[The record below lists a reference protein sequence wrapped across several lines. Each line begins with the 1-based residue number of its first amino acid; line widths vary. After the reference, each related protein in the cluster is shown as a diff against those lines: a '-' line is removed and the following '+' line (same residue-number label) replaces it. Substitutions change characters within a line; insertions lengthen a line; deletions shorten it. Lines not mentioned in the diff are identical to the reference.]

1 MLRPVKGEL
10 TFGKDPAGAVARE
23 GIVATS
29 LDGLKQGIQTKLDAI
44 GDEAWKEVRPPPKPA
59 DHGEATDP
67 LRGGQTSQP
76 LGSGA
81 EKEEPMLRRV
91 LSFILT
97 LVILQT
103 FVPELPALAAEGE
116 QGQSVEQM
124 KKIVQKAIKK
134 NKSVKVVLKEK
145 HKYMGPVTEATDAD
159 FVVSDSKTATPVRLA
174 FVDVKQVSLKGLPT
188 AAKAAIVGGRLW

>member
-1 MLRPVKGEL
+1 
-10 TFGKDPAGAVARE
+10 
-23 GIVATS
+23 
-29 LDGLKQGIQTKLDAI
+29 
-44 GDEAWKEVRPPPKPA
+44 
-59 DHGEATDP
+59 
-67 LRGGQTSQP
+67 
-76 LGSGA
+76 
-81 EKEEPMLRRV
+81 MLRRV

-145 HKYMGPVTEATDAD
+145 HKYMGPVTEATDED
-159 FVVSDSKTATPVRLA
+159 FVGSDSKTATPVRLA